1 MSCPPTLLHV
11 AALAAMLVAGTAC
24 PSNNNHEDGAME
36 AEDGADQ
43 VDTPSDADAGVHDD
57 GPPDFGPD
65 VDIDADVD
73 TDVRPDADADVGEA
87 EGDDGWDADSILP
100 TGCQFVLPA
109 RGLGNGWTGRNG
121 IDDGKVVW
129 RTVDSS
135 SLPSDSVLMVR
146 DLATGVDREVLRRT
160 YPDMLEKPAVHG
172 NVVVFFSETAEYVDE
187 SKEIFRLSLA
197 GGSAVRIT
205 DNSVPDFSPMA
216 GEDYVVY
223 ESAPDPPPPG
233 MAGEYRYV
241 DLSDGSDHSLAG
253 TAGRTE
259 ITFDGHRWVAIM
271 NDNYLYKFDLT
282 DPAAGAQQ
290 LAPYAMGITGMAFDR
305 DTGLL
310 ITGVHRVG
318 ESDDYRLQTW
328 NMTTG
333 ETAVLLDQPWSQVMG
348 DVDGHVV
355 VYDDSQAAGEPYW
368 SHQYSELRI
377 LDRDTGAIRVV
388 MPLDTY
394 YGVGIWERWI
404 AFNNYGMYGDS
415 LIICDLVAAG
425 YMDADL
431 HVVPE

>member
-1 MSCPPTLLHV
+1 
-11 AALAAMLVAGTAC
+11 MLVAGTAC
-24 PSNNNHEDGAME
+24 PSNNTQEDGASDT
-36 AEDGADQ
+36 ADGDDVADI
-43 VDTPSDADAGVHDD
+43 SADADADVRDD
-57 GPPDFGPD
+57 GPPDLGPD
-65 VDIDADVD
+65 VDIDADADV
-73 TDVRPDADADVGEA
+73 DVRPDADVEEA

-100 TGCQFVLPA
+100 TGCRFVLPA

-121 IDDGKVVW
+121 IDDGKVIW
-129 RTVDSS
+129 RTIDSS
-135 SLPSDSVLMVR
+135 SLPSKSILMVR
-146 DLATGVDREVLRRT
+146 DLATGTDREILRRT
-160 YPDMLEKPAVHG
+160 FPDRVEQPAIHG
-172 NVVVFFSETAEYVDE
+172 GAATYCAETVEGVDTSAEVFLV
-187 SKEIFRLSLA
+187 SLL
-197 GGSAVRIT
+197 GGSARPIT

-216 GEDYVVY
+216 GDDHVVY
-223 ESAPDPPPPG
+223 RSSPDPPPTG

-241 DLSDGSDHSLAG
+241 DLGDGSDHLLAG
-253 TAGRTE
+253 RAG
-259 ITFDGHRWVAIM
+259 ITTIAFDGHRWVALM
-271 NDNYLYKFDLT
+271 NDNYLYKFDLS
-282 DPAAGAQQ
+282 DPGAGPQQ
-290 LAPYAMGITGMAFDR
+290 LAPYEMGITGMAFDR
-305 DTGLL
+305 DTGVL

-328 NMTTG
+328 NMSMG
-333 ETAVLLDQPWSQVMG
+333 ETSVLLDQPWSQVMG

-355 VYDDSQAAGEPYW
+355 VYNDSQAAGETYW
-368 SHQYSELRI
+368 AHQYSELRI

>member
-1 MSCPPTLLHV
+1 
-11 AALAAMLVAGTAC
+11 MLVVTTAC
-24 PSNNNHEDGAME
+24 PSNNNHEDGATE
-36 AEDGADQ
+36 ADSAADL
-43 VDTPSDADAGVHDD
+43 VDAPTDADADARDD
-57 GPPDFGPD
+57 GPPDLGPD

-73 TDVRPDADADVGEA
+73 ADVRPDGDADVGEA

-100 TGCQFVLPA
+100 TGCRFVLPA
-109 RGLGNGWTGRNG
+109 RGIFNGWTGRNA
-121 IDDGKVVW
+121 IDDGKFVW

-146 DLATGVDREVLRRT
+146 DLASGADREVLRRT
-160 YPDMLEKPAVHG
+160 YPELVETPAVHG
-172 NVVVFFSETAEYVDE
+172 NSVVFFSPTSGDDAASQEVYLLA
-187 SKEIFRLSLA
+187 LA
-197 GGSAVRIT
+197 GGPIERLTNNTVA
-205 DNSVPDFSPMA
+205 DFYPMA
-216 GEDYVVY
+216 GEDHVVY
-223 ESAPDPPPPG
+223 WSAPDPPPPG

-241 DLSDGSDHSLAG
+241 VRADGSEHVLAG
-253 TAGRTE
+253 RDGRTE
-259 ITFDGHRWVAIM
+259 ITFDGHRWVAFM
-271 NDNYLYKFDLT
+271 NDGYLYKFDLS
-282 DPAAGAQQ
+282 DPGAGPQQ
-290 LAPYAMGITGMAFDR
+290 LAPYEMGITGMAFDR

-355 VYDDSQAAGEPYW
+355 VYNDSQAAGEPYW

-404 AFNNYGMYGDS
+404 ALNNYGMYGDS
-415 LIICDLVAAG
+415 LVICDLVAAG